1 MKIKDKLYIGI
12 VCYIVAGATVGT
24 LIFWQF
30 KLISEKLHVVS
41 IVNDISNRML
51 EARRYEKNY
60 LLYRREEDFNEFK
73 NQMTILKQEVDDI
86 RSEFVKQVGE
96 DSFQQL
102 NTSIEQYEDTFFR
115 IVQNNLQQEQRLD
128 QLLKYSSKVSEDLIS
143 SDPIKAAELNT
154 TVRNFVI
161 NKSKDSYLSLVV
173 LIDAFSNKEIAERYK
188 VMVKGLYSLFSEE
201 GYLIDHMRAK
211 AREIQDFTVSFTN
224 KEKKDID
231 QVIRKALIILLV
243 AFLTA
248 LFTGLVVSIRFA
260 ITVINPLLSLEAI
273 TRRIADGDFPDKIN
287 EVKGN
292 DELASLQRSFNVMIE
307 RLHQSMVHLDNAFRE
322 LKEKQRQLIEAEKLA
337 SVGILAAGIAHEIS
351 NPLTSVLT
359 FSTLMLEKTP
369 EGDPNREKLS
379 LMVRETV
386 RAREI
391 VRQLLTFAKET
402 PINLRP
408 MDVNQPVAEAVKTLT
423 EQGVFHDIEL
433 VMELSDQLPL
443 VQIDPDRITQ
453 VMLNMLINATHA
465 ILKRPGRIEIKTKRV
480 DQWVEIIISDT
491 GIGIPKEHLG
501 RIFEPFF
508 STKEQTKGTGLGLA
522 VSYGIIKKHGGT
534 IEVSSKVGEGTTFT
548 VRLPIDG
555 DNQSLSS

>member
-231 QVIRKALIILLV
+231 QVIRRALIILLV

-465 ILKRPGRIEIKTKRV
+465 ILKRPGRIELKTKRV